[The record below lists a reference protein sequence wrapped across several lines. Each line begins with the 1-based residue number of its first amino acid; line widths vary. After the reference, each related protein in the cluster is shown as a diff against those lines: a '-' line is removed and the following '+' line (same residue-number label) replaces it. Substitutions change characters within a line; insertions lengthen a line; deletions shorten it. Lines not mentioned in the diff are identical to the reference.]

1 MSRTAVESDIRK
13 TIRLV
18 PEFLT
23 EIPDTTIETE
33 WADSRM
39 VRVRLSDDR
48 YAWLCDAAAEHKPP
62 LSTDELL
69 RQLVDQAI
77 AEGKAAVLRRAEQ
90 FEIYRA
96 SGYAEHH
103 PDYPD
108 FPGGLPDES

>member
-1 MSRTAVESDIRK
+1 M
-13 TIRLV
+13 
-18 PEFLT
+18 
-23 EIPDTTIETE
+23 IETE

>member
-1 MSRTAVESDIRK
+1 
-13 TIRLV
+13 
-18 PEFLT
+18 
-23 EIPDTTIETE
+23 
-33 WADSRM
+33 M

-62 LSTDELL
+62 LGADELL
-69 RQLVDQAI
+69 RQLVDLAI

-108 FPGGLPDES
+108 FPGDSLTSRRPDDSLEEIERPGLRSPAEP

>member
-1 MSRTAVESDIRK
+1 MSCGAI
-13 TIRLV
+13 
-18 PEFLT
+18 
-23 EIPDTTIETE
+23 
-33 WADSRM
+33 
-39 VRVRLSDDR
+39 
-48 YAWLCDAAAEHKPP
+48 
-62 LSTDELL
+62 
-69 RQLVDQAI
+69 VDQPI